1 MAASAGRNMRIKYD
15 SGGGA
20 VVIAG
25 AQTDSFT
32 INREGIDVT
41 DKDDAGVRTML
52 AEIGTWSI
60 DANIEGVLKDD
71 TLLALASDAA
81 PATLYDFEIDV
92 SGLGTFAGEWFISN
106 FEVSGAEGAEAT
118 TFTCAIQS
126 SGAQTYTP
134 AV

>member
-15 SGGGA
+15 SGAGA

-25 AQTDSFT
+25 AQTDNFT

-41 DKDDAGVRTML
+41 DKDDAGIRTML

-60 DANIEGVLKDD
+60 DANVEGVLKDD
-71 TLLALASDAA
+71 TLLALAADPA
-81 PATLYDFEIDV
+81 PTALYDFEIDV

-118 TFTCAIQS
+118 TFTCALQS
-126 SGAQTYTP
+126 SGEQTYTP
-134 AV
+134 A